1 MEQAIIL
8 LVIGLTVSGFAL
20 KNAPL
25 LIASSVSWIIFA
37 LYMFHQTFTNTY
49 LTTAFLVFG
58 WMMFA
63 ICIIKALDIY
73 VSTRPK
79 KLDKDLLEQEE
90 YRRQVL
96 NTTKRH

>member
-8 LVIGLTVSGFAL
+8 LVIGLTISGFVL

-37 LYMFHQTFTNTY
+37 FYMFHQTFTNTY
-49 LTTAFLVFG
+49 LNTAFLVFG

-63 ICIIKALDIY
+63 ICIF
-73 VSTRPK
+73 STLTMFTRGRPTK
-79 KLDKDLLEQEE
+79 VDQDLLEQEN

-96 NTTKRH
+96 NATKRR